1 MRFYTFFYSI
11 FDIVAQSYMKF
22 VTRYINDSAIKKNN
36 NLASNILFFL
46 NIWLMFKEFSASITN
61 GVTRAYSM
69 NLIGIFVF

>member
-1 MRFYTFFYSI
+1 
-11 FDIVAQSYMKF
+11 MKF
-22 VTRYINDSAIKKNN
+22 VTKYINDSAIKKNN